1 MAAAPA
7 RQFDSTTDD
16 VDEDL
21 TPQVAPGLST
31 GQDPLAALRDVITAA
46 VVKEDLVLDLLTRPG
61 MAIRFST
68 NMDLDTIQ
76 QWRRRCHDKSQPD
89 NFNLLKFACMVIAN
103 QAEAFRLNGQE
114 PEVDGLP
121 LNFRQGPVF
130 EWTNTK
136 RAVDAVKALYDND
149 GHVVATA
156 QDVMEAAGFGDEMV
170 ESDVEE
176 GPTKRS

>member
-1 MAAAPA
+1 MSIDT
-7 RQFDSTTDD
+7 RTFDLGSDD
-16 VDEDL
+16 DL
-21 TPQVAPGLST
+21 TPVVAPGLST
-31 GQDPLAALRDVITAA
+31 GADPLAALREVITAA
-46 VVKEDLVLDLLTRPG
+46 VVKDDLTLQVITRPG
-61 MAIRFST
+61 LSIRFST

-103 QAEAFRLNGQE
+103 QATAFALNGVE
-114 PEVDGLP
+114 PDIDGNP
-121 LNFRQGPVF
+121 INFRNGPVF

-156 QDVMEAAGFGDEMV
+156 QEIMEAAGFGDEMV
-170 ESDVEE
+170 EGDVEE
-176 GPTKRS
+176 SPTKRS